1 LFNAPRHHLV
11 WDNAVKVHRSTRGRA
26 TSIGSRTL
34 TITIKAVNSHTL
46 ELQTTHATR
55 IVLHGNQPTSV
66 SREVINIQVGRL
78 ANLLSIT
85 LHVLHQL
92 DAIVATDLVISQP
105 PAPKTVLKLIGHSI
119 YRLVAV
125 LSIASKI

>member
-11 WDNAVKVHRSTRGRA
+11 WDNAVKVHRSTRDRA

-34 TITIKAVNSHTL
+34 TITIKGVNSHTL

-55 IVLHGNQPTSV
+55 IVLHGNQAITV

-78 ANLLSIT
+78 FNLLSIT

-92 DAIVATDLVISQP
+92 GAIVVTGLVTLLP
-105 PAPKTVLKLIGHSI
+105 PAPKTAHNLVGHSI
-119 YRLVAV
+119 YRLVAGH
-125 LSIASKI
+125 STASKI